1 MAMAV
6 HREIQ
11 GGSGWRGGDGLG
23 PLGGDSGG
31 GGVVVT
37 IRAYSAGS
45 QTGQAAGQVAGQAAG
60 QASLG

>member
-6 HREIQ
+6 HRELQ

-45 QTGQAAGQVAGQAAG
+45 QTGQAAGGQAAG